1 MAKEERN
8 ADSRGTSGGSS
19 ADRGPEVAGEAGSG
33 ERATA
38 PLEVSQRD
46 GSDGGSSRTTEVLA
60 PGTRVGRY
68 EIVELVGSGGAG
80 KVYRARDP
88 QLERFVAL
96 KLLHAP
102 PLDEPVSARTQ
113 ALLLQEARTV
123 ARLSH
128 PNVVAAFDVGVHE
141 GALFVAMEFIDRV
154 SMRDWL
160 AEPRT
165 PSEILRV
172 LVAAGRGLAA
182 AHDADVCHRDFKP
195 ANVMI
200 ASDGRVL
207 VVDFGLARTFHFPI
221 QPQREAVGR
230 RSDAA
235 ASAVATPVRAGGDTE
250 RLALSTASAL
260 AGTPGFMAPELLR
273 GREAD
278 ARSDQYS
285 YAVTAFLALTGVMP
299 YPTSAQANPSAR
311 FDERRAPWHP
321 GVRRR
326 IRRVIERGLEPDPN
340 RRYPSLAMMVSALE
354 RAAAPRISRG
364 ATIALGAAA
373 AALAAAV
380 AHRHAPTRC
389 NFDTSSLAGVWDA
402 ERRTAVERAF
412 QATGRSNQADT
423 FERISSRLDVFRDEW
438 VRHRQEACE
447 ASQQGAEPSERML
460 ALRTACL
467 DGALAGAKTLVNAL
481 SAVNAA
487 DIDRVAGA
495 APPPLRSCLDTT
507 ELSEAGEPPSPELE
521 GAIAEVDRQIAGVTA
536 LIKAGFRDAS
546 IEAGRLMLEGA
557 RATGHAPTIA
567 KAAAT
572 AARANLTSSGTSE
585 QLIAGET
592 LLREGMRLAADSGQ
606 DLLLAR
612 MSTYLLYH
620 LACIQTRIEESAA
633 MLPVVEALVSRVGSP
648 TEPHVELLMGR
659 GRIELEHRRFAEAL
673 ATLEEAVRLA
683 PSADDYVVIYSFTAD
698 HDISQIRMELGQFA
712 AAVQAAQHGLDGT
725 RDYYGPGHPRVL
737 FALGDLA
744 VAQGKAGQRDAAAQ
758 SIAEARRLATTLP
771 ANEPRLKNVARAEG
785 VAWEYLSECD
795 RALPPLNE
803 ALQLFTAAYGPSHP
817 LTAGVLAHVG
827 TCLAAT
833 GHLSEAI
840 AAREQV
846 LSTYRAKSVAP
857 ILLAESAFALA
868 KLLWPNP
875 KQQARALAL
884 IEEANSLATKAD
896 VQQLLDDTASWLAA
910 QGR

>member
-1 MAKEERN
+1 MAKEEQV
-8 ADSRGTSGGSS
+8 AVSREASGESR
-19 ADRGPEVAGEAGSG
+19 AAREPEVAGEAGSG
-33 ERATA
+33 ERATS
-38 PLEVSQRD
+38 PLEVSPRD
-46 GSDGGSSRTTEVLA
+46 GSDAPASRTTEGLA

-102 PLDEPVSARTQ
+102 PLDEPVSAKTQ

-128 PNVVAAFDVGVHE
+128 PNVVAAFDVGVHD

-207 VVDFGLARTFHFPI
+207 VVDFGLARTFHFPV
-221 QPQREAVGR
+221 QPQGEAVER
-230 RSDAA
+230 RSGA

-273 GREAD
+273 GHEAD

-299 YPTSAQANPSAR
+299 YPASALASSSAHLG
-311 FDERRAPWHP
+311 ERRAPWHP

-326 IRRVIERGLEPDPN
+326 IRRVIERGLAPDPDQ
-340 RRYPSLAMMVSALE
+340 RYPSLAMMVSALE
-354 RAAAPRISRG
+354 RAAAPRMSRG
-364 ATIALGAAA
+364 GAIALGAAA
-373 AALAAAV
+373 AALAVVVTQRPAA
-380 AHRHAPTRC
+380 TRC
-389 NFDTSSLAGVWDA
+389 NFDASSLAGVWDA
-402 ERRTAVERAF
+402 ERRSAVERAF
-412 QATGRSNQADT
+412 QATGRSSQADT
-423 FERISSRLDVFRDEW
+423 FQRISGRLDVFRDEW
-438 VRHRQEACE
+438 VRQRREACE
-447 ASQQGAEPSERML
+447 ASRQRADPSERML

-467 DGALAGAKTLVNAL
+467 DGALAGAKMLVDAL
-481 SAVNAA
+481 SAVNAT

-536 LIKAGFRDAS
+536 LIKSGFRDAS
-546 IEAGRLMLEGA
+546 IEAGRLVMEAA

-567 KAAAT
+567 RAAAV

-585 QLIAGET
+585 QLVTGET

-659 GRIELEHRRFAEAL
+659 GRIELEHRRFSEAL

-683 PSADDYVVIYSFTAD
+683 PSADDYVVVYSFTAD
-698 HDISQIRMELGQFA
+698 HDISQIRMELGQFP

-744 VAQGKAGQRDAAAQ
+744 VAQAKAGLRDAMVQ

-771 ANEPRLKNVARAEG
+771 ANEPRVKNVARAEG
-785 VAWEYLSECD
+785 VAWEYLGECD

-840 AAREQV
+840 AAREEV
-846 LSTYRAKSVAP
+846 LSCYRTKSVAP

-868 KLLWPNP
+868 KLLWADT
-875 KQQARALAL
+875 KQRARALAL
-884 IEEANSLATKAD
+884 IEEANSLASKAG
-896 VQQLLDDTASWLAA
+896 VQKLLDDTASWLAA